1 MYSHTI
7 YTLYTLSLY
16 VYIHD
21 ASLTAYQTRGIRHP
35 TVLTAAFSVGISAP
49 RHPPHIWVKY
59 SIVYTVRL
67 ELGQCGV
74 YKYSM
79 YDSV

>member
-21 ASLTAYQTRGIRHP
+21 ASLTAYQASLIRHS
-35 TVLTAAFSVGISAP
+35 TVLA
-49 RHPPHIWVKY
+49 VKIKGHN
-59 SIVYTVRL
+59 S
-67 ELGQCGV
+67 
-74 YKYSM
+74 
-79 YDSV
+79 DSYQPD